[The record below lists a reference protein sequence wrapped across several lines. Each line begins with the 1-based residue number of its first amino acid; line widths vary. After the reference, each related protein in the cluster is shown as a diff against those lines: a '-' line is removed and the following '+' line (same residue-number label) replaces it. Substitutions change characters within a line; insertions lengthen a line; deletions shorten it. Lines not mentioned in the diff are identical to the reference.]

1 MELCDSSNDGDMM
14 NVNDYENRLYLS
26 ERNLRVLL
34 SKLERY
40 KNGEQ
45 TACTIVKHANHLD
58 PYCSTIDEIA
68 VIAIPDDQY
77 YTKRPAGEMLEVD
90 IENGK
95 KF

>member
-1 MELCDSSNDGDMM
+1 MM
-14 NVNDYENRLYLS
+14 FDINDYENRLYLS

-40 KNGEQ
+40 KAGDK
-45 TACTIVKHANHLD
+45 TACTIIKHSNPLD

-68 VIAIPDDQY
+68 VIAVPDEKY
-77 YTKRPAGEMLEVD
+77 YAAREAGEMLEQDV
-90 IENGK
+90 ENGK